1 MDLEFHKLK
10 LPNELSGGQQ
20 QRVALA
26 RAMVTRPD
34 VILFCLLYT
43 SYGDSVIES
52 DIVVEYK

>member
-34 VILFCLLYT
+34 VIFILMNRFPT
-43 SYGDSVIES
+43 
-52 DIVVEYK
+52 